1 MRELFIKVFQVE
13 DDYYIYDVNSNS
25 FFQATATLVRLLED
39 GQEQDKS
46 KGKIDLNT
54 APSKNEISDARM
66 QIAEMQKKG
75 FFLEN
80 RPEITFLHHRSKK
93 EFLDD
98 IKCTLNKKLGRI
110 TLVVTEDCNL
120 RCRYCAYSGNY
131 FYHRSHSSKIM
142 SEDVMR
148 KAIDFYLS
156 HSQENEEKNISF
168 YGGEPL
174 LNFEIVKNCVN
185 YVTSVHSAPVNFN
198 MTINGTLLTKAI
210 MRFIVEKKISVLISI
225 DGPKEVHDRN
235 RIYKNGVGSFNRV
248 YQNLMLFKEMFP
260 RYYCEKVR
268 FNMIISPPFQPKA
281 INDFISDPL
290 IKPAS
295 VSFSRV
301 NTQFTN
307 WYNQFT
313 DEELAAY
320 RKEKNE
326 LLNSFL
332 SKLEKKRELCEI
344 EKHLFSKR
352 YVFIHLRNME
362 LLPSKYPSHG
372 QCIIGSRALLVNT
385 DGSFNFCT
393 QVDDVYN
400 LGDVFNGFNY
410 DKIEQIYMEL
420 EELFK
425 KNCYDCWAIRFC
437 MKCVKNLNRNGKI
450 CKDLLKAHCSFTKRS
465 VLNEMKEYIRIRRTN
480 PNAFH
485 HLDDVMLE

>member
-1 MRELFIKVFQVE
+1 MGKLFIKLFKVE
-13 DDYYIYDVNSNS
+13 DDYFVYDVNSNS
-25 FFQATATLVRLLED
+25 FFQATSKLARLLEYV
-39 GQEQDKS
+39 QDQGESIK
-46 KGKIDLNT
+46 KLNLNAT
-54 APSKNEISDARM
+54 LSKNEISEGWM
-66 QIAEMQKKG
+66 QISEMQKSG

-80 RPEITFLHHRSKK
+80 RPEITFLHHRTKK

-98 IKCTLNKKLGRI
+98 IKNTLNRKLGRI

-120 RCRYCAYSGNY
+120 RCRYCAYSGHY
-131 FYHRSHSSKIM
+131 YYHRKHSAKKM
-142 SEDVMR
+142 SEEVMR
-148 KAIDFYLS
+148 KAIDFYLT

-174 LNFEIVKNCVN
+174 LNFRIIKNCVD
-185 YVTSVHSAPVNFN
+185 YVTSIYPAPVNYN
-198 MTINGTLLTKAI
+198 MTINGTLLTKEI
-210 MRFIVEKKISVLISI
+210 MKFIVEKKISVLISI

-235 RIYKNGVGSFNRV
+235 RVYKNGVGSFSRV
-248 YQNLMLFKEMFP
+248 YQNLMRFKEMFP
-260 RYYCEKVR
+260 RYYSEKVR

-281 INDFISDPL
+281 INDFISDIL

-301 NTQFTN
+301 NSQFTN

-313 DEELAAY
+313 KEELEAY

-326 LLNSFL
+326 LLNSYL
-332 SKLEKKRELCEI
+332 SKLEKNNDLSDI

-362 LLPSKYPSHG
+362 PLPSKYPSHG
-372 QCIIGSRALLVNT
+372 QCIVGTRALLVNT
-385 DGSFNFCT
+385 GGSFNFCT

-410 DKIEQIYMEL
+410 DKIEQFYMTL

-425 KNCYDCWAIRFC
+425 TNCFGCWAIRFC
-437 MKCVKNLNRNGKI
+437 MKCVKNLNRNGEI
-450 CKDLLKAHCSFTKRS
+450 CKDLFKAHCSFTKRS
-465 VLNEMKEYIRIRRTN
+465 VLNEMKEYIRIRRKN